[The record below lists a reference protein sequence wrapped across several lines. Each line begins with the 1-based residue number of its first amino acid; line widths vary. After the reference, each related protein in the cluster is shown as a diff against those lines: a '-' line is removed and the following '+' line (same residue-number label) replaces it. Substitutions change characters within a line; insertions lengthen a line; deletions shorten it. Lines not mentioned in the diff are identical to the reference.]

1 MPKLRH
7 LAIIA
12 MNPEE
17 LAKFYCDVFEMEI
30 IDRSPTGGVFLSD
43 GYFNV
48 ALLPQRVEG
57 KPTGLNHVGFHVEDS
72 EVIGE
77 RLKKWT
83 AVIGP
88 KERPGNRYYAEQR
101 ATDPEGNMIDL
112 SEHGFQKM
120 ELGETRQARK
130 AKSKEKASAS

>member
-7 LAIIA
+7 VAIIA

-57 KPTGLNHVGFHVEDS
+57 KVTGINHLGFHVEDS
-72 EVIGE
+72 EVVEE
-77 RLKKWT
+77 RLKKW

-88 KERPGNRYYAEQR
+88 KARPDNRYYAEQR
-101 ATDPEGNMIDL
+101 ATDPEGNMFDI
-112 SEHGFQKM
+112 SVHGFQKM
-120 ELGETRQARK
+120 ELGEERR
-130 AKSKEKASAS
+130 AKKEKTKEKASAS

>member
-7 LAIIA
+7 LAVIA

-57 KPTGLNHVGFHVEDS
+57 KVTGLNHIGFHVEDA
-72 EVIGE
+72 EVIAD
-77 RLKKWT
+77 RLKKYGD
-83 AVIGP
+83 VIGP
-88 KERPGNRYYAEQR
+88 KTRPDNRYYAESR
-101 ATDPEGNMIDL
+101 ATDPEGNMFDL
-112 SEHGFQKM
+112 SEHGFMKM
-120 ELGETRQARK
+120 ELGDERRAKKEK
-130 AKSKEKASAS
+130 AKEKASAS

>member
-7 LAIIA
+7 VAIIA

-57 KPTGLNHVGFHVEDS
+57 KPTGLNHLGFQVEDA

-77 RLKKWT
+77 RLQKWV
-83 AVIGP
+83 VIGP

-101 ATDPEGNMIDL
+101 ATDPEGNMLDL
-112 SEHGFQKM
+112 SVHGFQKM
-120 ELGETRQARK
+120 ELGETRKARQAK
-130 AKSKEKASAS
+130 KTKEKASAS

>member
-7 LAIIA
+7 VAIIA

-57 KPTGLNHVGFHVEDS
+57 KVTGINHLGFHVEDA
-72 EVIGE
+72 EVIE
-77 RLKKWT
+77 DRLKKYT
-83 AVIGP
+83 VIGP
-88 KERPGNRYYAEQR
+88 KARPDNRYYAEQR
-101 ATDPEGNMIDL
+101 ATDPEGNMFDI
-112 SEHGFQKM
+112 SVHGFQKM
-120 ELGETRQARK
+120 ELGEERRAKQAK
-130 AKSKEKASAS
+130 TKEKASAS

>member
-7 LAIIA
+7 VAIIA

-17 LAKFYCDVFEMEI
+17 LAKFYCEVFEMEI

-57 KPTGLNHVGFHVEDS
+57 KPTGINHLGFHVEDS
-72 EVIGE
+72 EVIGG
-77 RLKKWT
+77 RLKKWP

-101 ATDPEGNMIDL
+101 TTDPEGNMLDL

-120 ELGETRQARK
+120 ELGETRQAKK
-130 AKSKEKASAS
+130 AKTKDKASAS